1 MSTNISKK
9 KRDDLLDK
17 IKQIRAFIAAAPQDE
32 NTGNLLS
39 YLYELEKD
47 VNGKKYGLVF
57 EEHREEI
64 DEVLDTHTPVLTED
78 ADLFIDHGG
87 QMNFLLEGDNL
98 AALKLLEK
106 THRGKIDLIY
116 IDPPYNTGNKDFIYD
131 DAFVDK
137 TDGFIHSKWISFM
150 NERLKMARHLLSP
163 QGALVISIGYQEI
176 HNLNLLCQDIF
187 FDRQIVTVTVQ
198 TSGGKPNGGFNYT
211 QEYLLFVVPV
221 TFSPSAM
228 NFTGG
233 IERSP
238 FEGLTLSTFDKI
250 TRPNQ
255 TYPIFIEKSTMKIV
269 GVGKS
274 LAERIANGSY
284 TGDPRDFTF
293 DFDEAP
299 EGAVAIWPIS
309 SKGADCVWRLISTRL
324 LHDWELGYIKV
335 SKNKSKAC
343 PNEYSLQYLPDGV
356 IRKIEAGVLEIIGRE
371 DNLPTLKLGKNET
384 VGSEIPTIWTEKDFF
399 TTKGS
404 TYVRNLFGDKRFPYP
419 KSLEFIVEL
428 LRATT
433 TDNSLIVDFFAGS
446 GTTGEAAML
455 LNRETDG
462 SRRFILCTNNENGI
476 CRDVTYERIRRVID
490 KEDYAASLKYYKVD
504 YVPIS
509 DRIYFY
515 YLSISKHKDAKDD
528 SAYSTDQ
535 IIIAF
540 SQLLEYIMT
549 KGLPERKKDI
559 TSSEKVVWL
568 DSYEDLK
575 NGNYDVIFKSAKY
588 NHVRN
593 EIDTETM
600 QERGRRKRPQD
611 GDEEKTHLCI
621 RLAKGENRFLAVH
634 ESNHYG
640 ITLKCIIDYLNEQF
654 KKFNEDGND
663 PYHYTIESQIMPGED
678 FLSSIKRAKTMSVLK
693 LTVYKDDIKDGFMR
707 FAGRTDIADEV
718 DICLK
723 RPKGYKCFPEN
734 LIKEYFKDSQD
745 KAKGK
750 IKRIKIIGT
759 NDAGSFEVDTNIT
772 GMKHFL
778 KVKGES
784 VTNEVESSDFFVKA
798 QEFIASM
805 GGRI

>member
-1 MSTNISKK
+1 M
-9 KRDDLLDK
+9 
-17 IKQIRAFIAAAPQDE
+17 
-32 NTGNLLS
+32 
-39 YLYELEKD
+39 
-47 VNGKKYGLVF
+47 
-57 EEHREEI
+57 
-64 DEVLDTHTPVLTED
+64 
-78 ADLFIDHGG
+78 
-87 QMNFLLEGDNL
+87 
-98 AALKLLEK
+98 
-106 THRGKIDLIY
+106 
-116 IDPPYNTGNKDFIYD
+116 
-131 DAFVDK
+131 
-137 TDGFIHSKWISFM
+137 
-150 NERLKMARHLLSP
+150 
-163 QGALVISIGYQEI
+163 
-176 HNLNLLCQDIF
+176 
-187 FDRQIVTVTVQ
+187 
-198 TSGGKPNGGFNYT
+198 
-211 QEYLLFVVPV
+211 
-221 TFSPSAM
+221 
-228 NFTGG
+228 
-233 IERSP
+233 
-238 FEGLTLSTFDKI
+238 
-250 TRPNQ
+250 
-255 TYPIFIEKSTMKIV
+255 
-269 GVGKS
+269 
-274 LAERIANGSY
+274 
-284 TGDPRDFTF
+284 
-293 DFDEAP
+293 
-299 EGAVAIWPIS
+299 
-309 SKGADCVWRLISTRL
+309 
-324 LHDWELGYIKV
+324 
-335 SKNKSKAC
+335 
-343 PNEYSLQYLPDGV
+343 QYLPDGV

-419 KSLEFIVEL
+419 KPLEFIVEL

-509 DRIYFY
+509 DRMY
-515 YLSISKHKDAKDD
+515 YEYADELLRHIRELVELENGINF
-528 SAYSTDQ
+528 TGNEE
-535 IIIAF
+535 IAIV
-540 SQLLEYIMT
+540 LT
-549 KGLPERKKDI
+549 
-559 TSSEKVVWL
+559 
-568 DSYEDLK
+568 
-575 NGNYDVIFKSAKY
+575 
-588 NHVRN
+588 
-593 EIDTETM
+593 
-600 QERGRRKRPQD
+600 
-611 GDEEKTHLCI
+611 DEELEIFLDDEGICKRCRKLYMGHDVLLDAQQAQALQEYNIAVNVIPDYYYKELEGYLCI